1 MKYIFLIISH
11 TILSTFSINP
21 TPTQKLCV
29 DCKFFKSELF
39 FGNKFA
45 RCSLFPTEE
54 INYDFLV
61 DGSKKNKQIKYGYC
75 SVARQFDDMCGNEG
89 KLYEKKQSRS

>member
-21 TPTQKLCV
+21 NPKLCV
-29 DCKFFKSELF
+29 DCKFFRGELF
-39 FGNKFA
+39 LGNKFA

-54 INYDFLV
+54 INHDFLV

-89 KLYEKKQSRS
+89 KLYEKKQSRW